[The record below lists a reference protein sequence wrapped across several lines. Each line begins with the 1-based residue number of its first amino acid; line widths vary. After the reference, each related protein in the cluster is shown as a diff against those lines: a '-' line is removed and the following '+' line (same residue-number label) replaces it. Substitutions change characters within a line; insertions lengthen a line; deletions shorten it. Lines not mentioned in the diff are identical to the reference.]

1 MTLITFNYKLSIPLS
16 GVNCST
22 PPAKPGAGT
31 WAWDGNYAFGTNISY
46 TCGPY
51 GNFQGPGNTQ
61 YETQVVTCAWNTSWV
76 PSVLPS
82 CVATFCSQ
90 IPFPPASTG
99 LVYRPDAKNN
109 MTLQSGTVLS

>member
-1 MTLITFNYKLSIPLS
+1 
-16 GVNCST
+16 VNCST

-31 WAWDGNYAFGTNISY
+31 WAWDGNYAYGTNISY

-61 YETQVVTCAWNTSWV
+61 YETQVVTCAWNMSWV

-109 MTLQSGTVLS
+109 MTLQSGTFLDGKTGCLDRF